1 MLEIEIKSACDDP
14 AEVEKIL
21 GSLGARF
28 KDTLFQKDIY
38 FAHPS
43 RNFAE
48 TDEALR
54 LRDENGV
61 FTLHYKGPKL
71 DKDTKTR
78 EELGVPISEP
88 EILLKILSNLGFK
101 QAAVVEKNRKT
112 YDLDNIEIA
121 IDNVTDL
128 GTFVELEIQD
138 EDLDEAKARLF
149 ALMDKLKLR
158 KTIRSSYLELLEK
171 GFRSN

>member
-14 AEVEKIL
+14 EGVEKIL
-21 GSLGARF
+21 EDLGARF

-38 FAHPS
+38 FAHPA

-48 TDEALR
+48 TDEALM
-54 LRDENGV
+54 LRNENGS

-88 EILLKILSNLGFK
+88 EILIKILNNLGFT
-101 QAAVVEKNRKT
+101 QAAIVEKNRKT
-112 YDLDNIEIA
+112 YDLEGIEVA
-121 IDNVTDL
+121 IDNVTNL
-128 GTFVELEIQD
+128 GNFVELEIQD
-138 EDLDEAKARLF
+138 EDLEEAKARLF
-149 ALMDKLKLR
+149 ELMNKLKLR